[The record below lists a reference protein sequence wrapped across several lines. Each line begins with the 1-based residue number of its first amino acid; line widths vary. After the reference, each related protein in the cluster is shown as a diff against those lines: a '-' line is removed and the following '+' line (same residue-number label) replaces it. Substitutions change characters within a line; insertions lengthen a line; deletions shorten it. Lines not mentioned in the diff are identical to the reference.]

1 MKVKMNKKII
11 GFYRGCDFVTMAS
24 TISAIVGMIFAINN
38 HIITA
43 VSCLILSGICDAF
56 DGVLARRRE
65 NTKDQTTYG
74 EELDSLS
81 DVMAFGVLPV
91 IITVCDCGN
100 KLWFYPVFVFYV
112 LCGLIRLAYFNM
124 LAQKNDT
131 DKSCFIGI
139 PITAITIIYPIF
151 YIAFRLTG
159 VPFSEY
165 IMLGMLFITGILYVV
180 RIKVKKPDS
189 IAKTVLAVLGVF
201 IIIAFTIWKY
211 VK

>member
-1 MKVKMNKKII
+1 MKKIII
-11 GFYRGCDFVTMAS
+11 GFYRSCDFVTMMS
-24 TISAIVGMIFAINN
+24 TISAIVGMILAFN
-38 HIITA
+38 HQITAA

-65 NTKDQTTYG
+65 NTKDETTYG
-74 EELDSLS
+74 EEMDSLS
-81 DVMAFGVLPV
+81 DVIAFGVLPV
-91 IITVCDCGN
+91 VIMLCDGLNEIWC
-100 KLWFYPVFVFYV
+100 YPFFVLYV

-131 DKSCFIGI
+131 DKSTFIGI
-139 PITAITIIYPIF
+139 PITSITIVYPVF
-151 YIAFRLTG
+151 YIIFKII
-159 VPFSEY
+159 FKSWISNY

-189 IAKTVLAVLGVF
+189 IAKAVLTVLGIVV
-201 IIIAFTIWKY
+201 IIAMGIWKF